1 MLLQHLTLETQ
12 PNKYL
17 HNESQNSK
25 ALKSTKWRQLTD
37 LIKVNQMQQH
47 TGLLRG
53 LKSEIIQRN

>member
-17 HNESQNSK
+17 HNESQNS
-25 ALKSTKWRQLTD
+25 TD

-53 LKSEIIQRN
+53 SKSEIIQRN